1 MSQEITQPSTLGVN
15 GIATAPAPNPA
26 APIVD
31 EFAFGLLMNRAL
43 GGSDSRR
50 PSDKS
55 ANDVQVDMVLGQAQ
69 NLAKMNDQY
78 VETYVVR
85 GTKELYALL
94 GAIYS
99 YALQINES
107 PLRDHILQRMR
118 ERLDSEHEIK
128 TQANTPWMTTVLRF
142 ILPTDRQTAYS
153 YSKVLQVAHDENL
166 TAQELPSYIKERGG
180 IGKITATKDE
190 AEATK
195 NIKEH
200 KDAKTQML
208 RKILLANAKS
218 AQTIVQ
224 VEDQFVLNTVAEGKK
239 EGSFEF
245 AVCVNPIGQ
254 ERRVVRFFKLNESM
268 EAQVLALV
276 AEASVPDDLEAMQEK
291 LDVLREKLGITSGW
305 GMKPGDKG
313 YQPGGLPAIN
323 GAVQPEVML
332 NAPTEVNHVVAGV
345 AVKAPF

>member
-1 MSQEITQPSTLGVN
+1 MNQESPQPSPLGFN
-15 GIATAPAPNPA
+15 GIAPNPA
-26 APIVD
+26 PAIPPVD
-31 EFAFGLLMNRAL
+31 EFAFGLLINRTL
-43 GGSDSRR
+43 GGSDNRR

-55 ANDVQVDMVLGQAQ
+55 ANEVQVDMVLGQAQ

-99 YALQINES
+99 YALQVNES

-118 ERLDSEHEIK
+118 ERLEEEHEIK
-128 TQANTPWMTTVLRF
+128 TQINTPWITTVLRF
-142 ILPTDRQTAYS
+142 ILPMDRQTAYS

-166 TAQELPSYIKERGG
+166 TAQELPKYIKERGG

-190 AEATK
+190 EESIENLK
-195 NIKEH
+195 KHKE
-200 KDAKTQML
+200 AKTDML
-208 RKILLANAKS
+208 RKILQANAKS

-224 VEDQFVLNTVAEGKK
+224 VDDKFVINTIAEGKK
-239 EGSFEF
+239 EGLFEF
-245 AVCVNPIGQ
+245 AVCVNGMGN
-254 ERRVVRFFKLNESM
+254 ERRVVRFFKVNKNTESQLLNLIS
-268 EAQVLALV
+268 
-276 AEASVPDDLEAMQEK
+276 EASIPDDLEAMQEK

-323 GAVQPEVML
+323 GAIQPEVML
-332 NAPTEVNHVVAGV
+332 NAPKEANRVIAGV
-345 AVKAPF
+345 EVKEPF

>member
-1 MSQEITQPSTLGVN
+1 MNLETAVSNPPALN
-15 GIATAPAPNPA
+15 GNSVPAPP
-26 APIVD
+26 VD
-31 EFAFGLLMNRAL
+31 ELAFGLLMNRTL

-55 ANDVQVDMVLGQAQ
+55 ANDVQVDMVLGQAS

-78 VETYVVR
+78 VEAYVVR

-118 ERLDSEHEIK
+118 ERLDSDHEIK
-128 TQANTPWMTTVLRF
+128 TQANTPWVTTVLRF

-166 TAQELPSYIKERGG
+166 TAQELPKYIKDRGG

-190 AEATK
+190 AENVK

-200 KDAKTQML
+200 KDAKVQML
-208 RKILLANAKS
+208 KKILLANAKS
-218 AQTIVQ
+218 AQTV
-224 VEDQFVLNTVAEGKK
+224 VEVDNKFVLNTVAEGKK
-239 EGSFEF
+239 EGLFEF
-245 AVCVNPIGQ
+245 AVCVNPGC
-254 ERRVVRFFKLNESM
+254 
-268 EAQVLALV
+268 
-276 AEASVPDDLEAMQEK
+276 
-291 LDVLREKLGITSGW
+291 
-305 GMKPGDKG
+305 
-313 YQPGGLPAIN
+313 
-323 GAVQPEVML
+323 
-332 NAPTEVNHVVAGV
+332 
-345 AVKAPF
+345 